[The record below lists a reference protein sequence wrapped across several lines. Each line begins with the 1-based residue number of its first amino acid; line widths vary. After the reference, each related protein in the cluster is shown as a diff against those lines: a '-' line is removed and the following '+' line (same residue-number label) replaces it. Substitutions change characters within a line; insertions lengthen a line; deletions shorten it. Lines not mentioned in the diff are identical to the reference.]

1 MCFIKSQVLPCKYFL
16 KYRFSLFLKE
26 IFKQNNL
33 FRIYNLIMRVDIQ
46 PLRVDDGNCVE
57 NINHLVQ
64 SFLFQRQNICFYESA
79 V

>member
-1 MCFIKSQVLPCKYFL
+1 
-16 KYRFSLFLKE
+16 
-26 IFKQNNL
+26 
-33 FRIYNLIMRVDIQ
+33 MRVDIQ